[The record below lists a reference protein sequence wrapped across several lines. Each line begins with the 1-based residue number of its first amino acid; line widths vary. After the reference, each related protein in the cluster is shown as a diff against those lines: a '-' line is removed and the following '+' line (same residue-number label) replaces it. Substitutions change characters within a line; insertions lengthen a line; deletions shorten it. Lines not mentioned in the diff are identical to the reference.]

1 MVSRRDQEI
10 EPEDQG
16 TERHDHGLREGKAG
30 EGGKDSTTGE
40 SNPNPPIQFTTVV
53 KDIYGRYYDLRYEHP
68 SWEQHKKGSERC
80 IARDAFYC
88 TLEEADRLT
97 KRKK

>member
-1 MVSRRDQEI
+1 MADRRDQKI
-10 EPEDQG
+10 ESEDQR
-16 TERHDHGLREGKAG
+16 TEQNDHGLREGKA
-30 EGGKDSTTGE
+30 EERREDSPAGE

-53 KDIYGRYYDLRYEHP
+53 KDLYGKYYDLRYEHP

-80 IARDAFYC
+80 IARDAFC
-88 TLEEADRLT
+88 CIFEEADRLT